1 MRAPGRTRTDT
12 GRILSPLSL
21 PLDYGGAMKGL
32 DYTLISC
39 MKASEERGFEL
50 VLGGN
55 PRQIPFE
62 IN

>member
-1 MRAPGRTRTDT
+1 
-12 GRILSPLSL
+12 
-21 PLDYGGAMKGL
+21 MKGL